1 MDQISLWLQQNI
13 GIGAATQ
20 GKILASLV
28 TILVLW
34 ILRQVLLHTLI
45 RRIKDPRSRYQWRK
59 TSAYILFIVGVLV
72 IWPIWIEGFR
82 SIATYLGLVSAGMA
96 VALRDPITDLIGW
109 AFIMWRRSFEVGDR
123 IQIGDYAGDVVDQ
136 RIFKFSLM
144 EIGNWVDADQ
154 STGRILH
161 IPNGMIFT
169 HVLANYTK
177 GSQYIWNEIP
187 VLVTFESDWKK
198 AKRLL
203 QEVAR
208 EHSEELVGS
217 AEQSFR
223 NAAKRY
229 MLQYGTLTSIVYT
242 SVKASGVLLTIR
254 YLCEPRKRRDS
265 TQTMW
270 ESILEGFG
278 QHPDIDFAYPTQRFY
293 DYSREG
299 DREALTSLSMRTEG

>member
-1 MDQISLWLQQNI
+1 MDQISLWLEQNI
-13 GIGAATQ
+13 GIGPAIQ
-20 GKILASLV
+20 GKILASLAAV
-28 TILVLW
+28 LVLW
-34 ILRQVLLHTLI
+34 ILRQILLHTLI

-72 IWPIWIEGFR
+72 IWPIWIEGVR
-82 SIATYLGLVSAGMA
+82 SIATYLGLVSAGLA
-96 VALRDPITDLIGW
+96 VALRDPITDLMGW

-161 IPNGMIFT
+161 VPNGMIFT

-187 VLVTFESDWKK
+187 VLVTFESNWKK
-198 AKRLL
+198 AKQLL
-203 QEVAR
+203 QDIAR
-208 EHSEELVGS
+208 EHSEELAGS
-217 AEQSFR
+217 AEESFR

-229 MLQYGTLTSIVYT
+229 MLHYGTLTSIVYT

-265 TQTMW
+265 TQIVW
-270 ESILEGFG
+270 EAILEVFG
-278 QHPDIDFAYPTQRFY
+278 QHADIDFAYPTQRFY

-299 DREALTSLSMRTEG
+299 DRQELSSLSMQRE

>member
-1 MDQISLWLQQNI
+1 MDQISLWLEQNI
-13 GIGAATQ
+13 GIGPAIQ
-20 GKILASLV
+20 GKMLASLAAV
-28 TILVLW
+28 LVLW
-34 ILRQVLLHTLI
+34 ILRQILLHTLI

-72 IWPIWIEGFR
+72 IWPIWIEGVR
-82 SIATYLGLVSAGMA
+82 SIATYLGLVSAGLA
-96 VALRDPITDLIGW
+96 VALRDPITDLMGW

-161 IPNGMIFT
+161 VPNGMIFT

-187 VLVTFESDWKK
+187 VLVTFESNWKK
-198 AKRLL
+198 AKQLL
-203 QEVAR
+203 QDIAR
-208 EHSEELVGS
+208 EHSEELAGS
-217 AEQSFR
+217 AEESFR

-229 MLQYGTLTSIVYT
+229 MLHYGTLTSIVYT

-265 TQTMW
+265 TQIVW
-270 ESILEGFG
+270 EAILEVFG
-278 QHPDIDFAYPTQRFY
+278 QHADIDFAYPTQRFY

-299 DREALTSLSMRTEG
+299 DRQELSSLSMQRE

>member
-1 MDQISLWLQQNI
+1 MDQISLWLEQNI
-13 GIGAATQ
+13 GIGPSTQ
-20 GKILASLV
+20 GKILASLAAV
-28 TILVLW
+28 LVLW
-34 ILRQVLLHTLI
+34 ILRQILLHTLI

-59 TSAYILFIVGVLV
+59 TSAYILFIAGVLV
-72 IWPIWIEGFR
+72 IWPIWIEGVR
-82 SIATYLGLVSAGMA
+82 SIATYLGLVSAGLA
-96 VALRDPITDLIGW
+96 VALRDPITDLMGW

-123 IQIGDYAGDVVDQ
+123 VQIGDYAGDVVDQ

-187 VLVTFESDWKK
+187 VLVTFESNWKK
-198 AKRLL
+198 AKQLL
-203 QEVAR
+203 QDIAR
-208 EHSEELVGS
+208 EHSEELVES
-217 AEQSFR
+217 AEESFR

-229 MLQYGTLTSIVYT
+229 MLHYGTLTSIVYT

-265 TQTMW
+265 TQTVW
-270 ESILEGFG
+270 EAILEVFG
-278 QHPDIDFAYPTQRFY
+278 QHADIDFAYPTQRFY

-299 DREALTSLSMRTEG
+299 DRQELSSLSMQRE

>member
-1 MDQISLWLQQNI
+1 MDQISLWLEQNI
-13 GIGAATQ
+13 GIGPATQ
-20 GKILASLV
+20 GKIIASLV
-28 TILVLW
+28 AVLVLW

-59 TSAYILFIVGVLV
+59 TSAYILFIAGVLV
-72 IWPIWIEGFR
+72 IWPIWIEGVR
-82 SIATYLGLVSAGMA
+82 SIATYLGLVSAGLA

-109 AFIMWRRSFEVGDR
+109 VFIMWRRSFEVGDR

-187 VLVTFESDWKK
+187 VLVTFESNWRK
-198 AKRLL
+198 AKQLL
-203 QEVAR
+203 QDIAR
-208 EHSEELVGS
+208 EHSEELVES
-217 AEQSFR
+217 AEESFR

-229 MLQYGTLTSIVYT
+229 MLHYGTLTSIVYT

-265 TQTMW
+265 TQTVW
-270 ESILEGFG
+270 EAILEAFC

-293 DYSREG
+293 DYSRER
-299 DREALTSLSMRTEG
+299 DREEISTLSTQME